1 LSSHLLL
8 TAALLIPTVA
18 VAADA
23 ASDPALIIV
32 TGQRQG
38 YEVHATSSATR
49 TDTPLIDVP
58 QSVVAVTRQRIDDQ
72 ALTGLRD
79 VLRFVPGVTVG
90 QGEGNR
96 DQITIRGQ
104 NTTADFFTDGL
115 RDDVQ
120 YFRPVYNLDRV
131 EVLKGANALIFG
143 RGGGGGV
150 VNRVLKAP
158 IEGQW
163 RVGVDS
169 SVDTFRDTFV
179 AGDVNAPIAANA
191 SARLNAFY
199 ESLANHRDFFG
210 GERWA
215 VNPAVGAEVAPG
227 WTAGASYEHI
237 VDDRVSDRGV
247 PTLAGTN
254 APLRGVRDRFFGVP
268 GVNRSQFE
276 ADIARARVDGSL
288 GRGVKWT
295 TLASWGDYWKQYD
308 NVFASGAAS
317 GGRVPVSFYE
327 SGSRRENVFVQS
339 YLTAKLETGPIR
351 HEIMTG
357 VDYANQATRSYRF
370 DAPTSPRFIDLASTA
385 FPSVGAFTLTSRN
398 RSLVDAVSLYGQ
410 DQLEL
415 TGWAQLVL
423 GVRWDR
429 FSISGRDLF
438 AGRDFARTDE
448 FVTPRVGVV
457 LKPRANLSI
466 YGSYV
471 KSFLPRSGDQ
481 FTTLSI
487 TNASLAPESSTN
499 YEVGAKWDPTPA
511 LSATFAVFRLDRTN
525 VTTADPVNPVLTT
538 LVGATRTEGVE
549 VALTGRLA
557 RGLSTTVGY
566 SYQDAHLR
574 GNGAV
579 RLSQVPEHQFS
590 TWTRYDVT
598 KRLGVGVG
606 VLHQSSQYAAIR
618 TTASTTQLPAF
629 TRLDAAVFYKASD
642 KLLLQANI
650 ENLTNTEYFPDA
662 HSNFNISTGAPV
674 NARLSARLRF

>member
-1 LSSHLLL
+1 MRYPLFLASV
-8 TAALLIPTVA
+8 LLIPGSA
-18 VAADA
+18 MADEA
-23 ASDPALIIV
+23 GDPALIIV

-38 YEVHATSSATR
+38 YEVTATSSATR

-158 IEGQW
+158 IAGQW
-163 RVGVDS
+163 RVGIDG
-169 SVDTFRDTFV
+169 SVDTFRDAFL
-179 AGDVNAPIAANA
+179 AGDVNAPLAANA

-199 ESLANHRDFFG
+199 ESLANHRDYFG

-215 VNPAVGAEVAPG
+215 VNPAIGAEIAPG
-227 WTAGASYEHI
+227 WTAGANYEHI

-254 APLRGVRDRFFGVP
+254 APLRGVRDQFFGVP
-268 GVNRSQFE
+268 GINRSQFE
-276 ADIARARVDGSL
+276 ADIVRARVDGSL
-288 GRGVKWT
+288 GSAVKWT

-327 SGSRRENVFVQS
+327 SGSRRESVFLQS
-339 YLTAKLETGPIR
+339 YLTARLATGPIR
-351 HEIMTG
+351 HTIMAG
-357 VDYANQATRSYRF
+357 IDYANQATRSFRF
-370 DAPTSPRFIDLASTA
+370 DATPNPRFIDLAA
-385 FPSVGAFTLTSRN
+385 PVFPQVGPATLSSRN
-398 RSLVDAVSLYGQ
+398 RSIVDAISAYGQ
-410 DQLEL
+410 DQIEL
-415 TGWAQLVL
+415 ASWAQLVL

-429 FSISGRDLF
+429 FSISGRDIF

-457 LKPRANLSI
+457 LKPRANLSV

-481 FTTLSI
+481 FSTLSI
-487 TNASLAPESSTN
+487 TNASLSPESSTN
-499 YEVGAKWDPTPA
+499 YEVGAKWDPVPA
-511 LSATFAVFRLDRTN
+511 LSATLAVFRLDRTN
-525 VTTADPVNPVLTT
+525 VTTPDPVNPLVTT
-538 LVGATRTEGVE
+538 LIGATRTEGVE

-566 SYQDAHLR
+566 SYQDAHLK
-574 GNGAV
+574 GNDTV

-590 TWTRYDVT
+590 AWTRYDMT

-618 TTASTTQLPAF
+618 TTASITQLPAF
-629 TRLDAAVFYKASD
+629 TRLDAALFYKASD

-650 ENLTNTEYFPDA
+650 ENLTNTDYFPDA
-662 HSNFNISTGAPV
+662 HSNFNISTGASI